1 MENMG
6 WIGQAIVNGEIT
18 EAYDQVE
25 SVLNRISVNT
35 RPELHEALTTAKD
48 ALFKA
53 RVLTEGS
60 R

>member
-6 WIGQAIVNGEIT
+6 WIGMAIVNGEIT

-25 SVLNRISVNT
+25 SILNRISVNT
-35 RPELHEALTTAKD
+35 RPELHEKLTTAKD
-48 ALFKA
+48 ALFAA